1 MSFNSQGKPQR
12 LHLCQLALSSVD
24 GGVLNLDRREELT
37 CAHFLRKE
45 SAFLVLKTYRQD
57 FWAHCAKRSLQL

>member
-24 GGVLNLDRREELT
+24 GGVLNLDRWEELT

-57 FWAHCAKRSLQL
+57 VWAHCAKRSLQL